1 MDEDRWQRVEKLYH
15 AALEQESGART
26 AFLFQSCAGDEELR
40 REVEGLLKYDRQ
52 AASLILTQAA
62 EPEAR
67 AVAAETT
74 TKELAQESNSS
85 AIPRQIGPY
94 KLISLLGQ
102 GGMGEVH
109 LALDTRLNRKVAIKV
124 LPAEFT
130 AERDRVRR
138 FEQEARAAS
147 ALNHPNILTVHEI
160 DQLGGRHYLVTEY
173 VEGETLR
180 QRMTALPR
188 RRMKPREALIIA
200 SQVASAL
207 QATHEAGIIHRDIK
221 PENVM
226 VRKDG
231 LVKVLDF
238 GVAKYAQP
246 EAEGPASETLL
257 RTAAGTVIGTAAYMS
272 PEQVR
277 GGLLDER
284 TDLWSLGVVLYEM
297 VAGRRP
303 FSGDTAMDLMAAIL
317 EVNPAPFSA
326 DGEVVSEPLERIVA
340 KALQKKK
347 EARYQTAAEFH
358 ADLESLK
365 HRSEVEVDSGSAA
378 VRGSSG
384 EAERRTQSDLQTAE
398 TKRDEAAVVRAGGIP
413 RPRSGAEHLIS
424 ELPRHK
430 RGALLTLMILL
441 IAAAGIGFVLYK
453 FMGQDQSKPALPAVR
468 IVPFTSFQGSELHP
482 SFSPD
487 GDQIAFAWNGEK
499 GDNYDLYVKRNDSG
513 SPPLRLTTN
522 PADDLYPAWSP
533 DGHHI
538 AFVRQSGSEMGIF
551 LVPALGGPERMLY
564 SGTSAFFTL
573 FEHGNGLS
581 WSPDGESLGFSGRDS
596 PSEPNSIFLLSVES
610 LEKRKITSPPVGFL
624 GDSTPAFSPD
634 GKTLAFMRRSSVG
647 TGGHIY
653 VLPTSGNGSEPKLLA
668 IDNSAQISM
677 TTRSLAWTMDSRE
690 IVFAQS
696 GGLWRVLASGGI
708 PALLEGSVENTVSLA
723 ISHQGNRLAFSQAV
737 ADTNI
742 WQVELRGPMGKRGNP
757 TNLIS
762 STRTE
767 SSPQFSPDGKR
778 IAFASS
784 RAGGSNIWISDSEG
798 LNSIQLTYL
807 PGPTDVGSP
816 RWSPDGQQI
825 AFHSTASGNR
835 DIYVLGAEG
844 GKPRLLTEDNA
855 EDVRPS
861 WSRDGEWIYFGSN
874 RTGDWQVW
882 KAPAKGGQ
890 AIQVTRHGGREAF
903 ESLDGKF
910 VYYSKDSAIPG
921 IWRITATG
929 GEEIRVLD
937 EGVQGFWALLDVGI
951 YFVNTKARPR
961 PTIEFFNF
969 ATGQTTRIT
978 AIEKELELVFPS
990 LSISPDGRKI
1000 LYVQVDRRESD
1011 IMLME
1016 NFR

>member
-1 MDEDRWQRVEKLYH
+1 MDQDRWQRVEDLYH

-26 AFLFQSCAGDEELR
+26 TFLFQSCAGDEELR
-40 REVEGLLKYDRQ
+40 REVERLLQYDRQ
-52 AASLILTQAA
+52 AASSILTQAL

-67 AVAAETT
+67 AVAAETPAE
-74 TKELAQESNSS
+74 ELAEESNPS

-180 QRMTALPR
+180 QRMTALQ
-188 RRMKPREALIIA
+188 RRMKPSEALVIA

-221 PENVM
+221 PENIM

-238 GVAKYAQP
+238 GLAKYAQP
-246 EAEGPASETLL
+246 QAEGPANETLL
-257 RTAAGTVIGTAAYMS
+257 KTAAGTVIGTAAYMS
-272 PEQVR
+272 PEQAR
-277 GGLLDER
+277 DGLLDQR
-284 TDLWSLGVVLYEM
+284 TDLWSLGVVFYEM

-303 FSGDTAMDLMAAIL
+303 FSGNTAMDLMAAIL
-317 EVNPAPFSA
+317 EVNPAPCSA
-326 DGEVVSEPLERIVA
+326 DGEVVSEPVERIVA
-340 KALQKKK
+340 KALQKRK

-365 HRSEVEVDSGSAA
+365 HRLEVDVESGFAA
-378 VRGSSG
+378 GRGSSG
-384 EAERRTQSDLQTAE
+384 EAERRTQSDLPTVENA
-398 TKRDEAAVVRAGGIP
+398 RHAAPVIKAGGIA
-413 RPRSGAEHLIS
+413 RPKSGAEQLIS

-430 RGALLTLMILL
+430 RGALLTLMILVM
-441 IAAAGIGFVLYK
+441 AAAGIGFGLYK
-453 FMGQDQSKPALPAVR
+453 FMGQNQPKPALPAMK
-468 IVPFTSFQGSELHP
+468 IVPFTSFPGSELHP
-482 SFSPD
+482 TFSPD
-487 GDQIAFAWNGEK
+487 GNQVAFAWNGEK
-499 GDNYDLYVKRNDSG
+499 GDNYDLYIKRNDAG
-513 SPPLRLTTN
+513 SPPLRLTTD

-538 AFVRQSGSEMGIF
+538 AFVRQSGSDIGIF
-551 LVPALGGPERMLY
+551 LVPALGGPERKLY
-564 SGTSAFFTL
+564 AGTSAFFTL
-573 FEHGNGLS
+573 FEHGNALF
-581 WSPDGESLGFSGRDS
+581 WSPDGETVGFSGRDS
-596 PSEPNSIFLLSVES
+596 PTEPNSIFLLSVGS
-610 LEKRKITSPPVGFL
+610 LEKRKITWPSAGFL
-624 GDSTPAFSPD
+624 GDSIPAFSPD
-634 GKTLAFMRRSSVG
+634 GKTLAFMRWASVG
-647 TGGHIY
+647 QGHIY
-653 VLPTSGNGSEPKLLA
+653 VLPMSSSGSEPKPLA
-668 IDNSAQISM
+668 IDNPAQITM
-677 TTRSLAWTMDSRE
+677 TTRSLAWTADSRE
-690 IVFAQS
+690 IVFAQTNS
-696 GGLWRVLASGGI
+696 GRLWRVFASGGT
-708 PALLEGSVENTVSLA
+708 PELLEGGGENIVSLA
-723 ISHQGNRLAFSQAV
+723 ISHQGNRLAYSQAF

-742 WQVELRGPMGKRGNP
+742 WQVELRGPNKPGNP

-767 SSPQFSPDGKR
+767 SGPQFSPDGKR

-784 RAGGSNIWISDSEG
+784 RTGSSNVWLSDSEG
-798 LNSIQLTYL
+798 SNAIQLTSFASPSDL
-807 PGPTDVGSP
+807 GSP
-816 RWSPDGQQI
+816 RWSPDGAQI
-825 AFHSTASGNR
+825 AFDSTASGNR
-835 DIYVLGAEG
+835 DIYVVGVDG
-844 GKPRLLTEDNA
+844 GKPRPLTEVNA

-861 WSRDGEWIYFGSN
+861 WSRDGGWIYFGSN

-882 KAPAKGGQ
+882 KAPAKGGE
-890 AIQVTRHGGREAF
+890 AVQVTRQGGREAF

-910 VYYSKDSAIPG
+910 VYYSKGSSIPG
-921 IWRITATG
+921 IWKVPATG
-929 GEEIRVLD
+929 GEETRVLD
-937 EGVQGFWALLDVGI
+937 EVVQGFWALLDVGI
-951 YFVNTKARPR
+951 YFVNTKSRPR

-969 ATGQTTRIT
+969 ATGQTTRIA
-978 AIEKELELVFPS
+978 AIENELELVLPS
-990 LSISPDGRKI
+990 LAISPDGRKI

>member
-1 MDEDRWQRVEKLYH
+1 MDQDRRQR
-15 AALEQESGART
+15 A
-26 AFLFQSCAGDEELR
+26 EEL
-40 REVEGLLKYDRQ
+40 
-52 AASLILTQAA
+52 A
-62 EPEAR
+62 E
-67 AVAAETT
+67 
-74 TKELAQESNSS
+74 ESNPS

-138 FEQEARAAS
+138 FEQEAQAAS

-180 QRMTALPR
+180 QRMTALQ
-188 RRMKPREALIIA
+188 RRMKPREVLIIA
-200 SQVASAL
+200 SQVAGAL

-238 GVAKYAQP
+238 GLAKYAQP
-246 EAEGPASETLL
+246 QAEGPANETLL
-257 RTAAGTVIGTAAYMS
+257 KTAAGSVIGTAAYMS
-272 PEQVR
+272 PEQAR
-277 GGLLDER
+277 GGLLDQR

-317 EVNPAPFSA
+317 EVKPSPLSA
-326 DGEVVSEPLERIVA
+326 AGEVVSEPLERIVA

-365 HRSEVEVDSGSAA
+365 HRLEVEVESGFAA
-378 VRGSSG
+378 GRGSSG
-384 EAERRTQSDLQTAE
+384 EAERRTQSDLPTVE
-398 TKRDEAAVVRAGGIP
+398 TKRDAAAVIRAGGIA
-413 RPRSGAEHLIS
+413 RPRSGAEQIIS

-441 IAAAGIGFVLYK
+441 MAAAGIGFVLYK
-453 FMGQDQSKPALPAVR
+453 FMGQDQTKPALPVMR
-468 IVPFTSFQGSELHP
+468 IVPFTSFPGSELHP
-482 SFSPD
+482 TFSPD
-487 GDQIAFAWNGEK
+487 GNQIAFAWNGEK
-499 GDNYDLYVKRNDSG
+499 GDNYDLYIKRNDAG

-522 PADDLYPAWSP
+522 LADELYPAWSP

-538 AFVRQSGSEMGIF
+538 AFVRQSGSEIGIF
-551 LVPALGGPERMLY
+551 LVPALGGPERKLY
-564 SGTSAFFTL
+564 TGTSAFFTL
-573 FEHGNGLS
+573 YEHGNALF
-581 WSPDGESLGFSGRDS
+581 WSPDGESVGFSGRDS
-596 PSEPNSIFLLSVES
+596 PTEPNSIFLLSVAS
-610 LEKRKITSPPVGFL
+610 LEKRKITWPSAGFL
-624 GDSTPAFSPD
+624 GDSIPAFSPD
-634 GKTLAFMRRSSVG
+634 GKTLAFMRWASVG
-647 TGGHIY
+647 QGHIY
-653 VLPTSGNGSEPKLLA
+653 VLPMSGSGSEPKPLT
-668 IDNSAQISM
+668 IDDSAQIRM
-677 TTRSLAWTMDSRE
+677 TTRSLAWTADSRE

-696 GGLWRVLASGGI
+696 GSGRLWRVLASGGT
-708 PALLEGSVENTVSLA
+708 PELLQGGGENIVSLA
-723 ISHQGNRLAFSQAV
+723 ISPQGNRLAYSQAV
-737 ADTNI
+737 ADTDI
-742 WQVELRGPMGKRGNP
+742 WQVELRGATGKPGNP

-762 STRTE
+762 STRQDYG
-767 SSPQFSPDGKR
+767 PQFSPDGTK
-778 IAFASS
+778 IAFNSS
-784 RAGGSNIWISDSEG
+784 RSGSMEIWVSDAEGSNP
-798 LNSIQLTYL
+798 IQLTSFAS
-807 PGPTDVGSP
+807 PIDVGSP

-825 AFHSTASGNR
+825 AFGSTASGNQH
-835 DIYVLGAEG
+835 IYVLGAEG
-844 GKPRLLTEDNA
+844 GKPRLLTEENA
-855 EDVRPS
+855 VDVRPS

-890 AIQVTRHGGREAF
+890 AVAVTRQGGREAF
-903 ESLDGKF
+903 ESSDGKF
-910 VYYSKDSAIPG
+910 VYYSKGSSIPG
-921 IWRITATG
+921 IWRIPTTG
-929 GEEIRVLD
+929 GEEIRILD
-937 EGVQGFWALLDVGI
+937 EVVQGFWALLDVGI
-951 YFVNTKARPR
+951 YFVNTKAKPR

-969 ATGQTTRIT
+969 ATGQTTQIA
-978 AIEKELELVFPS
+978 AIEKELELVLPS
-990 LSISPDGRKI
+990 LAISPDGRKI